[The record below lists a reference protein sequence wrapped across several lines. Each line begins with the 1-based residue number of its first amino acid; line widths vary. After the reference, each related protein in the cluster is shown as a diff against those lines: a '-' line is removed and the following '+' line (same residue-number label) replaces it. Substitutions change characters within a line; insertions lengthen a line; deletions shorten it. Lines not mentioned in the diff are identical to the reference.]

1 MAKKKGQKQRKM
13 KANTDRRLIRRLYTL
28 ISVIVV
34 TCIVAASFI
43 YTFSSE
49 VSNQSESL
57 EETASLQQDF
67 AELVNHL
74 NQTSIV
80 YYQLAT
86 SGYNQDLAEDAE
98 HFLSEAR
105 TLFTDITHRI
115 EENDSLEHYFQ
126 NLDDAITSYQSIF
139 EENFTT
145 VFLGEEADRIRSR
158 VVPVITRNEEA
169 INTVNERIQDNL
181 SDRRDETSDTLHQS
195 LSRSETIIM
204 IALIVL
210 IIVPLLSLLFFAKS
224 LKSGVSLV
232 MKRIEAYHDGNLAY
246 SHGTKRNDEF
256 AKIDSRLAN
265 MGEQLRSILSRNQQ
279 ISEDVLNVVQ
289 ATSQKSSDQLK
300 GMSEIDSMMIEFSE
314 EMERQTDFTGTISAT
329 TEEVSSSSEEI
340 QSSIG
345 KVSKQLKELE
355 TVSDH
360 GLHLMSELEH
370 TMKDLN
376 DQTSGTSDRVDHM
389 QGHLEHITS
398 FIQGIDDIADQ
409 TNLLAINASIEAAKA
424 GKEGRSFAVVANEI
438 RKLSQG
444 TNDFSNQT
452 KNVLEELSKEVTHV
466 VTAFTHFKADTLQS
480 LEKTAESAAIFK
492 QISTDNS
499 KVTREHQEID
509 QSIMEI
515 NQAIENVV
523 ESVTELVNGATV
535 LQEKSSSVA
544 KIVEDQTK
552 RQEELTNEVI
562 SLEETATLLKD

>member
-1 MAKKKGQKQRKM
+1 M
-13 KANTDRRLIRRLYTL
+13 KANTDRRLIHRLYML
-28 ISVIVV
+28 ISAIVV
-34 TCIVAASFI
+34 TCIVAAGCI

-49 VSNQSESL
+49 VTNQSELL
-57 EETASLQQDF
+57 EETATLQQDF

-98 HFLSEAR
+98 RFLSEAR

-126 NLDDAITSYQSIF
+126 NLDDAITSYQSIY

-145 VFLGEEADRIRSR
+145 VFLGDEADRIRSR

-169 INTVNERIQDNL
+169 INSVNERIQDNL
-181 SDRRDETSDTLHQS
+181 SERRDGASDALHQS
-195 LSRSETIIM
+195 LSRSETVIM

-224 LKSGVSLV
+224 LKSGVNLV
-232 MKRIEAYHDGNLAY
+232 MKRIKAYHDGNLAY
-246 SHGTKRNDEF
+246 SHSTKRNDEF

-265 MGEQLRSILSRNQQ
+265 MGEQLRSILDRNQQ

-345 KVSKQLKELE
+345 KVSTQLKELE
-355 TVSDH
+355 TVSNH
-360 GLHLMSELEH
+360 GLHLMNELEH

-398 FIQGIDDIADQ
+398 FIQGIDDIAAQ

-424 GKEGRSFAVVANEI
+424 GQEGRSFAVVADEI

-444 TNDFSNQT
+444 TNDFSDQI
-452 KNVLEELSKEVTHV
+452 KNVLEELSKEATQV
-466 VTAFTHFKADTLQS
+466 VTAFSYFKADTLQS
-480 LEKTAESAAIFK
+480 LEKTAESATIFK

-499 KVTREHQEID
+499 KVTREHHEID

-544 KIVEDQTK
+544 QIVEEQTG

-562 SLEETATLLKD
+562 SLEETAKLLKD